1 MTDSWR
7 FIDTGPCGAAF
18 NMALDEAAAISVRED
33 NSPPTLRL
41 YGWEVPSVSIGCFQ
55 KIGEVDVEHCLR
67 SHIPIVRRPTGGRA
81 ILHGDEITYS
91 FAVKTSTGV
100 FSKGLFDSYKK
111 ISLALGEA
119 LIKTGFDPELKLLKE
134 SRGTA
139 RSDIQKSPLC
149 FQSVSYGEISVNSG
163 KIIGSAQKR
172 WQDGLLQ
179 QGSIPLLA
187 DRENTSRVFRSSS
200 HRGSDIPLCG
210 LKDMVPDLNPYKL
223 KEAIR
228 ASFEEMFE
236 VSFIMSGP
244 SKEEISLAR
253 ELEAQKYSSRLW
265 TFNR

>member
-18 NMALDEAAAISVRED
+18 NMALDETLAISVRED
-33 NSPPTLRL
+33 TSPPVLRL

-67 SHIPIVRRPTGGRA
+67 SNIPIVRRPTGGRG

-91 FAVKTSTGV
+91 FAVKTSTGP

-119 LIKTGFDPELKLLKE
+119 LIKTGVTPELKLLKDN
-134 SRGTA
+134 RGTE
-139 RSDIQKSPLC
+139 RSDMQNSPLC

-179 QGSIPLLA
+179 QGAIPLLA
-187 DRENTSRVFRSSS
+187 DRENTSRVFRMSS
-200 HRGSDIPLCG
+200 HRGPDSPLCG
-210 LKDMVPDLNPYKL
+210 LKDLVPGLDPSRL
-223 KEAIR
+223 KDAIR
-228 ASFEEMFE
+228 SSFEEIFD
-236 VSFIMSGP
+236 VSFIISAP
-244 SKEEISLAR
+244 SKEEVSLAR
-253 ELEAQKYSSRLW
+253 ELESQKYSSRLW